1 MSLPPDLWISLLWSL
16 TGALLGR
23 AVLPLAERLNNA
35 TQRATS
41 VSSPVATPT
50 AQPVVIRR
58 TTTARAATVSVP
70 VTAVLFGLL
79 AWRLG
84 FGAELPAFSVMALI
98 GVRLA
103 MIDLAELRLPTAL
116 VLPLYPSIS
125 GLLGLAAV
133 IDSAYLDLLR
143 AVIGMIVLPGAY
155 LTVALASRGGIGSGD
170 IRLAGPVGL
179 LLAWQSWTA
188 VLIGTVLAFLY
199 ANIAVLA
206 RIAKGRVIR
215 HIQVPFGPVMLGG
228 MFTTVLVPTF

>member
-1 MSLPPDLWISLLWSL
+1 MQLPPELWISLLWSL

-23 AVLPLAERLNNA
+23 AFLPLAERLNNA
-35 TQRATS
+35 TQRGTS
-41 VSSPVATPT
+41 VSSPFAMPT

-58 TTTARAATVSVP
+58 TARAAIVSVF

-84 FGAELPAFSVMALI
+84 FGAELLAFSALALI

-103 MIDLAELRLPTAL
+103 MIDLAELRLPASL
-116 VLPLYPSIS
+116 VLPLYPATV
-125 GLLGLAAV
+125 GLLGLDAV

-155 LTVALASRGGIGSGD
+155 LAVALISRGGIGSGD

-179 LLAWQSWTA
+179 LLAWQSWIA
-188 VLIGTVLAFLY
+188 VLIGTVLAFVY

-206 RIAKGRVIR
+206 RIASGRAIR
-215 HIQVPFGPVMLGG
+215 HVQVPFGPVMLGG
-228 MFTTVLVPTF
+228 MFTTVLVPWTF